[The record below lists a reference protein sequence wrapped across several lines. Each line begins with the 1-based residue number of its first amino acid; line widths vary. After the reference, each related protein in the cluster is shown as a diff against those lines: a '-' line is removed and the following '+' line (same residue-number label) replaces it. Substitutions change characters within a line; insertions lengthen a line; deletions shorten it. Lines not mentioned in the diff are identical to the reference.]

1 MLIKVLIIRLI
12 IIMVRIVLILAIKDN
27 RKIDRKVDCQPRTNT
42 KCLTLAGEWWTIT
55 HLSFARVKR
64 NNDTL
69 WKHVMHT

>member
-42 KCLTLAGEWWTIT
+42 KCLTLAGEW
-55 HLSFARVKR
+55 
-64 NNDTL
+64 
-69 WKHVMHT
+69 